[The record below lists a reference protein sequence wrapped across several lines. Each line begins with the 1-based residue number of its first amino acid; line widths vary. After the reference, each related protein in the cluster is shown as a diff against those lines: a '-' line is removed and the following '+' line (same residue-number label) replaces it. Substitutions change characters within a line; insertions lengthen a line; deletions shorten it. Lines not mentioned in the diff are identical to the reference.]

1 MFLQNI
7 CIIDMKQQNTL
18 PLQALANKEDY
29 EASEEEDENENED
42 VEAILEE
49 EFVEEEEEE
58 AEEEQEI
65 DAVDRIKNEIAEK
78 FDSEIDGLQ
87 GVEVPDPLLILLN
100 YVIA

>member
-7 CIIDMKQQNTL
+7 CITDMKQQNSL

-42 VEAILEE
+42 VEATLEE
-49 EFVEEEEEE
+49 EFVEEEEE

-87 GVEVPDPLLILLN
+87 GVEVPNPLLILLN
-100 YVIA
+100 YVIV